1 MSASKAPENEVIS
14 AALMAHMVPGGCPM
28 DLEHWHET
36 ESELMRLY
44 DEYTAV
50 ELLEMMQ
57 VEAWA
62 RNFSSS

>member
-1 MSASKAPENEVIS
+1 MSASKAPENEIIS
-14 AALMAHMVPGGCPM
+14 AALMAHLVPGCRM
-28 DLEHWHET
+28 DLESWHET

-62 RNFSSS
+62 RSSSSS

>member
-1 MSASKAPENEVIS
+1 MSASKAPENEIIS
-14 AALMAHMVPGGCPM
+14 AALMAHLVPGCPM

-36 ESELMRLY
+36 ESDLMRLY

-50 ELLEMMQ
+50 ELHEMMQ

-62 RNFSSS
+62 GTFRAS